1 MAKND
6 EIKKENPGNIIG
18 AVVFFGW
25 VVASLIYKIF
35 VTNPSA
41 VPSFVRTLLG

>member
-1 MAKND
+1 MAND
-6 EIKKENPGNIIG
+6 ENKKENPLNILG
-18 AVVFFGW
+18 ALVFFGW
-25 VVASLIYKIF
+25 VIASLVYKIF